1 MWVQIGNFTCICG
14 ETVHEPLIIDE
25 GPLGED

>member
-1 MWVQIGNFTCICG
+1 MWVQIGNFPCICG
-14 ETVHEPLIIDE
+14 ETVPAPLIIDE